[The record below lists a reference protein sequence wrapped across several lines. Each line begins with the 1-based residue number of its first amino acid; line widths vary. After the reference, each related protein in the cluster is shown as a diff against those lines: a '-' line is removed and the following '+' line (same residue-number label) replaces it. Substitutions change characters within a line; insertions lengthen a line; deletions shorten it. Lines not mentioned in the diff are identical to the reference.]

1 MKKFGVYIALAVA
14 ATLPGLIVR
23 FAGVHPA
30 PTVSTAVFFAALLA
44 AGLLLSWGVEAAE
57 KHVSRGLAIAVLAL
71 ITVLPEYA
79 VDIYFSYM
87 AGKNPG
93 SHYVEFAA
101 ANMTGANRLLVGT
114 AWSLVVFIYW
124 WRSGGKR
131 GIELRRENLL
141 EIGFLALSSV
151 YAFVIVFKNRI
162 DLFDTAILVGMYFAY
177 LWLAGRQKK
186 DEAEEEEEEVEVG
199 PAAVLAELPNRQQY
213 AIIAALAVF
222 AAAVILALAEPFSES
237 LIAMGAN
244 LGVNQFLLI
253 QWLAPLASEA
263 PAVIVTILL
272 ALALRPTAALA
283 ALISDKINQ
292 WTLLVG
298 MIPLAFSI
306 GLGGVGHLPLDARQS
321 EEFFLTAAQS
331 LFALSL
337 LLCLRLGFRGAI
349 ALLALFLV
357 QLGIA
362 FVYRNDEATT
372 IRSLTYMAWL
382 YLILTASLIV
392 WNRRCLTENL
402 RAGLRGRT
410 GLPQQGETAQNLAS
424 SAAAPNPK

>member
-1 MKKFGVYIALAVA
+1 MKKLGIYIALAVA

-23 FAGVHPA
+23 FSGAHLA
-30 PTVSTAVFFAALLA
+30 PTLATAVFFAALLA

-93 SHYVEFAA
+93 SEYVGFAA

-114 AWSLVVFIYW
+114 AWSLVVLLYW

-151 YAFVIVFKNRI
+151 YAFVIVLKSRI
-162 DLFDTAILVGMYFAY
+162 DLFDTIVLVGMYSAY
-177 LWLAGRQKK
+177 LWLAGRQTSE
-186 DEAEEEEEEVEVG
+186 EAGEEVEVG
-199 PAAVLAELPNRQQY
+199 PAAALAELPKNQQY
-213 AIIAALAVF
+213 AIIVALAVF
-222 AAAVILALAEPFSES
+222 AAGVILATAEPFAES
-237 LIAMGAN
+237 LIATGER

-272 ALALRPTAALA
+272 VLALRPTAALA

-306 GLGGVGHLPLDARQS
+306 GLGGIGHLPLDARQS

-331 LFALSL
+331 LFALAL
-337 LLCLRLGFRGAI
+337 LVCLRLGFRGAI
-349 ALLALFLV
+349 ALLALFFV
-357 QLGIA
+357 QFGIA

-372 IRSLTYMAWL
+372 IRSLTVLAWL
-382 YLILTASLIV
+382 YLVSAAGLLI
-392 WNRRCLTENL
+392 WNRACLMNAIRGGLKGKENQ
-402 RAGLRGRT
+402 
-410 GLPQQGETAQNLAS
+410 P
-424 SAAAPNPK
+424 AAATGNAEEAGN

>member
-1 MKKFGVYIALAVA
+1 MKKLSIYIALAVA

-23 FAGVHPA
+23 LTGIHLAPVAG
-30 PTVSTAVFFAALLA
+30 TAVFFAALLA

-93 SHYVEFAA
+93 SEYVGFAA

-114 AWSLVVFIYW
+114 AWSLVVLIYW

-151 YAFVIVFKNRI
+151 YAFVIVLKHRI
-162 DLFDTAILVGMYFAY
+162 DLFDTVVLVAMYLVY
-177 LWLAGRQKK
+177 LWLAGRQTSE
-186 DEAEEEEEEVEVG
+186 EAGEEIEVG
-199 PAAVLAELPNRQQY
+199 PAAALAALPKNQQY
-213 AIIAALAVF
+213 AIITALAVF
-222 AAAVILALAEPFSES
+222 AAAVILALAEPFAES

-306 GLGGVGHLPLDARQS
+306 GLGGIGHLPLDARQS

-331 LFALSL
+331 LFALAL
-337 LLCLRLGFRGAI
+337 LLCLRLSFRGAI

-357 QLGIA
+357 QLGIS

-382 YLILTASLIV
+382 YLILTAGLMS
-392 WNRRCLTENL
+392 WNRAYLVANIRALFGAKTE
-402 RAGLRGRT
+402 
-410 GLPQQGETAQNLAS
+410 PQTSGES
-424 SAAAPNPK
+424 E

>member
-1 MKKFGVYIALAVA
+1 MKKLGIYIALAVA

-23 FAGVHPA
+23 FTGAHLA
-30 PTVSTAVFFAALLA
+30 PMISTTVFFAALLS

-79 VDIYFSYM
+79 VDIYFSYQ
-87 AGKNPG
+87 AGVNPN
-93 SHYVEFAA
+93 SEYVGFAA

-114 AWSLVVFIYW
+114 GWSLIVLLYW

-151 YAFVIVFKNRI
+151 YAFVIVLKNRI

-186 DEAEEEEEEVEVG
+186 DETEEVEVEVG

-213 AIIAALAVF
+213 AIIVALAVF
-222 AAAVILALAEPFSES
+222 AAGVILALAEPFSES
-237 LIAMGAN
+237 LITVGAS

-272 ALALRPTAALA
+272 VLALRPTNALA

-306 GLGGVGHLPLDARQS
+306 GARGIGHLPLDARQS

-331 LFALSL
+331 LFALAL

-349 ALLALFLV
+349 ALFTLFLV
-357 QLGIA
+357 QFGIA

-372 IRSLTYMAWL
+372 IRSLTILAWA
-382 YLILTASLIV
+382 YLILTAGLIF
-392 WNRRCLTENL
+392 WNRRCLMENL
-402 RAGLRGRT
+402 RAGLRGQA
-410 GLPQQGETAQNLAS
+410 GLTEKVETAQKVAS
-424 SAAAPNPK
+424 SAAPHPK

>member
-1 MKKFGVYIALAVA
+1 MRKFGIYIALAVA

-23 FAGVHPA
+23 FAGIHLA
-30 PTVSTAVFFAALLA
+30 PTLSTVVFFAALLA

-93 SHYVEFAA
+93 SSYVEFAA

-114 AWSLVVFIYW
+114 AWSLVVLLYW

-131 GIELRRENLL
+131 GIELGRENLL

-151 YAFVIVFKNRI
+151 YAFVIVLKNRI
-162 DLFDTAILVGMYFAY
+162 DLFDTVILVGMYFVY

-186 DEAEEEEEEVEVG
+186 EEAEEKEAEVG

-213 AIIAALAVF
+213 AIIIALAVF
-222 AAAVILALAEPFSES
+222 AALVILALAEPFAES
-237 LIAMGAN
+237 LIATGAN
-244 LGVNQFLLI
+244 LGINQFLLI

-306 GLGGVGHLPLDARQS
+306 GLGGIGHLPLDARQS

-337 LLCLRLGFRGAI
+337 LVCLRLSFRGAI

-362 FVYRNDEATT
+362 FVYRDDEATT
-372 IRSLTYMAWL
+372 IRSLTYVAWL
-382 YLILTASLIV
+382 YLILTAGLII
-392 WNRRCLTENL
+392 WNRACLITNIRALFDAKTEPQ
-402 RAGLRGRT
+402 T
-410 GLPQQGETAQNLAS
+410 GGITERNT
-424 SAAAPNPK
+424 